1 MATRHP
7 LDRDPQTHTGTAA
20 YPMVDRRLSSTTGLE
35 AESIETLRDMLG
47 LESRLRIIA
56 PGEWRPE
63 KTDARDRS
71 WAGYGSVMRLSKRS
85 RLGPWTVS
93 LDGDELLSDASRR
106 EAFETAAERMRAI
119 ANCDS
124 EVL

>member
-1 MATRHP
+1 
-7 LDRDPQTHTGTAA
+7 
-20 YPMVDRRLSSTTGLE
+20 MVDRRLSSATGFE

-47 LESRLRIIA
+47 LESRLRIVA

-63 KTDARDRS
+63 RTAIRGRS

-93 LDGDELLSDASRR
+93 LDGDVLLSDASRR
-106 EAFETAAERMRAI
+106 EAFETAAERMRVI
-119 ANCDS
+119 ANC
-124 EVL
+124 E